1 MYPLYVYGKTM
12 FAEAAIIPTYCIS
25 KIGASLLIYTTELNF
40 PKENTIKQTEWKDS
54 AITEIKTNITRVFIV
69 QKTVA
74 ASRS

>member
-1 MYPLYVYGKTM
+1 M
-12 FAEAAIIPTYCIS
+12 FAEAAILPTYCIS

-54 AITEIKTNITRVFIV
+54 VITEIKTNITRVFIV
-69 QKTVA
+69 RKTVA